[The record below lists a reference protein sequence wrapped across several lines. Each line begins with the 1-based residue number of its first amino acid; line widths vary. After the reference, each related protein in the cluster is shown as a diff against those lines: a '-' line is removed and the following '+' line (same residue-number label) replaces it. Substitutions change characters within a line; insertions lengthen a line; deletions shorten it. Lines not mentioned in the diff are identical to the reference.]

1 MMKNILSLTLFSLAS
16 INDALALPN
25 GIHKCRIQTQASP
38 NPILMDMGA
47 VADICSSFDG
57 QVGTEGWEA
66 ICPGNANECA
76 EYVQFDKLNEDR
88 MASEIEDP
96 QERNYW

>member
-1 MMKNILSLTLFSLAS
+1 MMKIILALTLVSC
-16 INDALALPN
+16 ALALPE
-25 GIHKCRIQTQASP
+25 GIHECLIQTQALP
-38 NPILMDMGA
+38 NPILVDMGA

-57 QVGTEGWEA
+57 QVGTDGWEA

>member
-1 MMKNILSLTLFSLAS
+1 MMKIILSLTLFSLAS

-66 ICPGNANECA
+66 ICPDNANECA
-76 EYVQFDKLNEDR
+76 EYVQFSKLNEDR
-88 MASEIEDP
+88 MASEIKDP

>member
-1 MMKNILSLTLFSLAS
+1 MMKIIL
-16 INDALALPN
+16 ALALVSMNGALAAPK
-25 GIHKCRIQTQASP
+25 GIHECLIQTQALP

-66 ICPGNANECA
+66 ICPDNANECA
-76 EYVQFDKLNEDR
+76 EHVQFSKLNEDR

>member
-1 MMKNILSLTLFSLAS
+1 MMKIILALTVVSLAS
-16 INDALALPN
+16 LNGALALPE
-25 GIHKCRIQTQASP
+25 GIHKCLIKTQALP

-47 VADICSSFDG
+47 VTDICSSFDG

-66 ICPGNANECA
+66 ICPDNANECA
-76 EYVQFDKLNEDR
+76 EHVQFSKLNEDR
-88 MASEIEDP
+88 MASEIVDP

>member
-1 MMKNILSLTLFSLAS
+1 MMKIILALTVVSLAS
-16 INDALALPN
+16 MNGALALE
-25 GIHKCRIQTQASP
+25 GIHECLIQTQPLP
-38 NPILMDMGA
+38 NPTLMDMSA

-57 QVGTEGWEA
+57 QVGTDGWEA

-76 EYVQFDKLNEDR
+76 EYVQFTKLGNDR